1 MLVGLIRSVILY
13 IAVIACIRIMGK
25 RQIGELQPSELV
37 ITILISEVAAMPMQD
52 TGIPL
57 INSFIPLLVLVSL
70 EIITSAISIKSG
82 KFRNI
87 MQGNSL
93 IIIRNGILDQKQ
105 IKNLRLSVED
115 ILEALRK
122 KDVFNID
129 DVLYAIAETDGS
141 ISIMLKPEKQTVTA
155 EMLKIKKEDH
165 GIHTRIIDDGK
176 MLNNQF
182 KECQMS
188 IEKLNNLLEINHLKL
203 EEVLLMTADLSGDI
217 NIIERDKDL

>member
-1 MLVGLIRSVILY
+1 MLITLIRAVILY
-13 IAVIACIRIMGK
+13 IAVIACIRLMGK

-57 INSFIPLLVLVSL
+57 VNSIIPLLILVSF

-82 KFRNI
+82 RFRSI

-105 IKNLRLSVED
+105 IKKLRFSVED

-122 KDVFNID
+122 KDVFDINDI
-129 DVLYAIAETDGS
+129 LYAIAETDGS
-141 ISIMLKPEKQTVTA
+141 ISIMLKPEKQPVTT
-155 EMLKIKKEDH
+155 EMMNIETKNN
-165 GIHTRIIDDGK
+165 GIQISIVDDGK
-176 MLNNQF
+176 LLLKQF
-182 KECQMS
+182 KECQMD
-188 IEKLNNLLEINHLKL
+188 INKLNKILESNNLKL
-203 EEVLLMTADLSGDI
+203 ENILLMTANSGGEV
-217 NIIERDKDL
+217 NIIERDNDL